1 MFTRFVLVAG
11 LAICLL
17 AGITGDSLCPDAEFC
32 FVYAS
37 ETAYGGLLYYLGAIM
52 FALLIVSQ
60 NKQAPNTF
68 AKFSLLALA
77 LDIPFLIVQTTFL
90 PCTICLLVTGCLFV
104 NAMIAAARTLQP
116 SVIISLNILLYDFCE
131 EAHSRINDIVS
142 KFRQLNDPVRLR
154 LYINAVSRNNSG
166 NAFHYKPYT
175 ENSQSIIQIAVSME
189 RIEGILHALE
199 KIHAISPAETRSYRD
214 CIAHIKTQ
222 ANNVL
227 LATQKITAHIEK

>member
-1 MFTRFVLVAG
+1 MKKRIVFLNSR
-11 LAICLL
+11 
-17 AGITGDSLCPDAEFC
+17 DA
-32 FVYAS
+32 Y
-37 ETAYGGLLYYLGAIM
+37 
-52 FALLIVSQ
+52 
-60 NKQAPNTF
+60 
-68 AKFSLLALA
+68 
-77 LDIPFLIVQTTFL
+77 TFL
-90 PCTICLLVTGCLFV
+90 KLCRNIETRIYKLEQL
-104 NAMIAAARTLQP
+104 AAAGTLQP